1 MAERLRCLYKR
12 LFEVRLLHHYWLDQG
27 IAIFDHDP
35 YFDQKKKET
44 RLQTYDIRS
53 FLAITPTERT
63 AKALKGCGCL
73 FKESASGFLI
83 ITTNQVPI
91 TADTVFEFIVT
102 VKDPAFFIYTALTL
116 RPQAIYELYHQAE
129 NKTYRYK
136 ENVAVFSNVTGASRG
151 NGLSRS
157 LFLSREI
164 PVIAGN
170 DLVEFLILKSS
181 SVYQL
186 TSDQPAA
193 LQQKIDK
200 AIDLPVFVN
209 QDDVPVL
216 VPPASLAGVPSR
228 GIMLTD
234 DLPDN
239 LFAIIRLSAV
249 RNNDSDFSFIDNNGY
264 AKSAPPVFQIHYKN
278 RSTFWHYINKNSPSS
293 PDIEPKSLP
302 LTFFGNAGK
311 RQKPSEGVVKAEM
324 SDKRV
329 TQLFSE
335 IFV

>member
-1 MAERLRCLYKR
+1 MIMAERLRCLYKR

-186 TSDQPAA
+186 TSDQR
-193 LQQKIDK
+193 LT
-200 AIDLPVFVN
+200 LHTV
-209 QDDVPVL
+209 
-216 VPPASLAGVPSR
+216 ASG
-228 GIMLTD
+228 
-234 DLPDN
+234 
-239 LFAIIRLSAV
+239 
-249 RNNDSDFSFIDNNGY
+249 
-264 AKSAPPVFQIHYKN
+264 
-278 RSTFWHYINKNSPSS
+278 
-293 PDIEPKSLP
+293 
-302 LTFFGNAGK
+302 
-311 RQKPSEGVVKAEM
+311 
-324 SDKRV
+324 
-329 TQLFSE
+329 
-335 IFV
+335 